1 MELLMPLRPNMH
13 VSFLR
18 SKLLSSA
25 WHVIPCLLLCLSC
38 SRSCSCV
45 FFSLFLSLMVIYM
58 DSLRLGSV
66 VNGSTKCGTVELVKR
81 KWATIDEHLVYFKNS
96 KCKWTEHGD
105 YYESRRFGMKWNLY
119 CDVGFVKFNC
129 LLPLCLIFWS
139 IPFLRWPQIYSLDI
153 VAPHRK
159 QLLGSMALYQ
169 KLCKTYFH
177 DGLCLLS
184 Y

>member
-1 MELLMPLRPNMH
+1 MLGR
-13 VSFLR
+13 
-18 SKLLSSA
+18 
-25 WHVIPCLLLCLSC
+25 
-38 SRSCSCV
+38 
-45 FFSLFLSLMVIYM
+45 LFLAFCYVWAAPVLILALVSLSFSYA
-58 DSLRLGSV
+58 RLYRLFETSSV
-66 VNGSTKCGTVELVKR
+66 VNSSTKYGTVELVER
-81 KWATIDEHLVYFKNS
+81 KWATIAEHLVHFKNYQ
-96 KCKWTEHGD
+96 CKWTQHGD